1 MLGDLGYRG
10 EALVSALAEAGVL
23 LLTVADGGGR
33 GEPRRAL
40 LSSVRER
47 VETTFSQLWGRFI
60 DRVFS
65 RSWAGLWTTIKL
77 KLLHYNLAHAGVLT
91 V

>member
-1 MLGDLGYRG
+1 MRDR
-10 EALVSALAEAGVL
+10 EGVIIPEKL
-23 LLTVADGGGR
+23 FLKHYL
-33 GEPRRAL
+33 
-40 LSSVRER
+40 RER
-47 VETTFSQLWGRFI
+47 VETTFSQLWGRFV

-77 KLLHYNLAHAGVLT
+77 KLLHYNLTHAGMLT